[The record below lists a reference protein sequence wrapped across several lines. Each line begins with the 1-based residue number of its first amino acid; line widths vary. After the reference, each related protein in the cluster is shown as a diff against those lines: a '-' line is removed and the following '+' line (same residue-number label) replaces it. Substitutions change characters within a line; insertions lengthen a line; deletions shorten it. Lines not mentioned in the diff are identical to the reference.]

1 MNIFSEV
8 KARIGADTVIA
19 DCGVKIGR
27 NGMACCPFHPD
38 KHPSMIVDKNHYHC
52 FGCGAHGDAISF
64 VAQYMGLSQ
73 YEAACKIANDYKLT
87 LPNIVENSAEE
98 AKATQIRKQNEA
110 HVSSVKD
117 RFNKWVDEK
126 IRDLKEC
133 EKLIREARESF
144 IGTEPGAMFITNGF
158 AYMLHKEP
166 IIGYWLDILCMGDD
180 ADKRSLFLEEREE
193 VSRVAANIKRTG
205 YEILGRNRKC
215 AG

>member
-1 MNIFSEV
+1 MSIFSEV

-38 KHPSMIVDKNHYHC
+38 EHPSMIVDKNHYHC
-52 FGCGAHGDAISF
+52 FGCGVHGDAINF

-166 IIGYWLDILCMGDD
+166 IIGYWLDILCTGDD
-180 ADKRSLFLEEREE
+180 ADKRELFLEEREE

>member
-1 MNIFSEV
+1 MNVFEEV
-8 KARIGADTVIA
+8 KAHVCADVVIA
-19 DCGVKIGR
+19 DYGVKIGR
-27 NGMACCPFHPD
+27 NGMACCPFHSD
-38 KHPSMIVDKNHYHC
+38 KHPSMIVDKAHYHC

-73 YEAACKIANDYKLT
+73 YEAACKIANDYKVS
-87 LPNIVENSAEE
+87 LPAIVENSAEE
-98 AKATQIRKQNEA
+98 AKSLQIRKQNEA
-110 HVSSVKD
+110 RIASIKD

-126 IRDLKEC
+126 IHDLKEC

-144 IGTEPGAMFITNGF
+144 LGTEPGVVFITNGF
-158 AYMLHKEP
+158 AYILHKEP
-166 IIGYWLDILCMGDD
+166 IIGHWLDILCMGDD

-215 AG
+215 VG